1 MSEPAES
8 SAPES
13 ADREHSGP
21 PPASMSGSSPTS
33 NSSSALP
40 RCASAPLP
48 QSFKPTVDT
57 DQDAGAGIM
66 TASSTERSCV
76 SEKDRRPSL
85 RHKSPR
91 HLTESWS
98 RHRISRLQESAQKRF
113 IVLCAEV
120 WQETAEKL
128 ESEHPNRFHY
138 IPIDWGKFPDGT
150 DNITIS
156 GFSPTN
162 LIAGEHVLFLA
173 SFYNNDV
180 TLSQFSVL
188 IVLLQSFIQ
197 SMTIVLPYYPVGTN
211 ERVEVEGKV
220 ATANTYSILLSNLP
234 SIGSPSRIMI
244 YDIHALQNRFYF
256 HNSTIPSLHSTIPL
270 VLNRLNDLSC
280 KIAFPDDGAAKRFGQ
295 LFKDRG
301 FDIIVCGKV
310 RIGDQRKI
318 TLASDP
324 REIVGNECPF
334 IC

>member
-1 MSEPAES
+1 
-8 SAPES
+8 
-13 ADREHSGP
+13 
-21 PPASMSGSSPTS
+21 
-33 NSSSALP
+33 
-40 RCASAPLP
+40 
-48 QSFKPTVDT
+48 
-57 DQDAGAGIM
+57 
-66 TASSTERSCV
+66 
-76 SEKDRRPSL
+76 
-85 RHKSPR
+85 
-91 HLTESWS
+91 
-98 RHRISRLQESAQKRF
+98 
-113 IVLCAEV
+113 VLCAEV

-173 SFYNNDV
+173 SFFNNDV

-270 VLNRLNDLSC
+270 VLNRLTDLSC

-334 IC
+334 ICYVLVLVNNQYSSGQCVVIVDDLVQTGGTLYECGKALLEGGATKVFAFVAHAVFPHDCWKDFLRSTEPKGKRAIFEKFWLTNSQPSVTRNIPGNDCFEIVDILPQIIQDLDAY